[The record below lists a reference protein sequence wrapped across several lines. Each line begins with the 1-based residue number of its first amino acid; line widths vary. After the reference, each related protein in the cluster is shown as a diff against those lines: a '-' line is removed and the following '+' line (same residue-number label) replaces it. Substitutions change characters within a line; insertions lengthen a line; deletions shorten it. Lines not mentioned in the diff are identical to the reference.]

1 MICLCITGYVGIL
14 LTLRESSQAVTLRK
28 ILTISSS
35 PNYEV
40 VFSATEQVGTKW
52 WRRRAFVGTKWW
64 QRRAFVLSNTERGT
78 AELFPV
84 GGHRQ
89 GRREGEPDPDTQEAS
104 GTTASSPETT
114 DTRSQDKG
122 DTLLGSKQY

>member
-1 MICLCITGYVGIL
+1 M
-14 LTLRESSQAVTLRK
+14 
-28 ILTISSS
+28 
-35 PNYEV
+35 
-40 VFSATEQVGTKW
+40 
-52 WRRRAFVGTKWW
+52 GTKWW

-122 DTLLGSKQY
+122 DILLGSKQYCQS